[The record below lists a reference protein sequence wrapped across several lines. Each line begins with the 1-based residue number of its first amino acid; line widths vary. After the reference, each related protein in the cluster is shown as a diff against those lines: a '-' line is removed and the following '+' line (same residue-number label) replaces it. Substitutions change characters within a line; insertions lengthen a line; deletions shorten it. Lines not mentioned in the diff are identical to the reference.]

1 MNIIKLILVVIGLY
15 LLLTLGLAVIGIIS
29 SALWYLFW
37 IGVIAIGGTVGYK
50 MLKKEREQ
58 PRLEDKTPIAVAEM
72 NNADRALE
80 EYKRKHLSR

>member
-1 MNIIKLILVVIGLY
+1 MNIIKLILVIIGLY
-15 LLLTLGLAVIGIIS
+15 LLLTLGFAAIGIIS

-50 MLKKEREQ
+50 LLKKDREQ
-58 PRLEDKTPIAVAEM
+58 PKLEDKMPIAVAEM

>member
-15 LLLTLGLAVIGIIS
+15 LLLTLGFAVIGIIS

-50 MLKKEREQ
+50 LLKKEREQ
-58 PRLEDKTPIAVAEM
+58 PRLEDKTPIAIAEM

>member
-50 MLKKEREQ
+50 LLKKEREQ